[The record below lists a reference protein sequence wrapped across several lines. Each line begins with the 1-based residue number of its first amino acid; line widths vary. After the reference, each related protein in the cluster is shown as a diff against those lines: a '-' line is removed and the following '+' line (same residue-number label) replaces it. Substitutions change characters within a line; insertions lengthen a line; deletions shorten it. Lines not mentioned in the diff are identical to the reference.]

1 MIDAGDENVRPS
13 RSLVRSSDSASTNGS
28 PLSDIVGAVRVGGGV
43 HIRCEFAAPWG
54 MSMPATSDMP
64 FHVVVRGNFWLRLAD
79 RDEPLALRAGDLVVL
94 PQGRAH
100 ALLDSPDGTARPVEE
115 VVAGQSLDHYGPVTN
130 DGQGEPAS
138 ILCGCFRYSR
148 DSRHPVLVALP
159 EVIHIRH
166 TGRHDV
172 AWLQTSLEFMIHETR
187 TARPGAE
194 AVVDRLVGVLF
205 IQMVRAYVEQAEATP
220 GMLAAF
226 ANRQI
231 GAALE
236 LMHRNPEDGWTLD
249 RLAPRIGVSRSA
261 FAQRFV
267 QLVGQTPMQYLTF
280 WRMQL
285 ARKLL
290 AESRLSTAAI
300 AERVGYRSEGS
311 FSKTFKRAAGI
322 GPGAYRRTTASTR
335 GA

>member
-1 MIDAGDENVRPS
+1 MD
-13 RSLVRSSDSASTNGS
+13 
-28 PLSDIVGAVRVGGGV
+28 PLSDILGAVRLGGGV
-43 HIRCEFAAPWG
+43 HFRCEFAAPWG
-54 MSMPATSDMP
+54 MSMTATSDMP

-94 PQGRAH
+94 PHGGAH
-100 ALLDSPDGTARPVEE
+100 ALLDSPDGAARPVEE
-115 VVAGQSLDHYGPVTN
+115 VIAGQSLDHYGPVTN

-138 ILCGCFRYSR
+138 ILCGYFRCSR
-148 DSRHPVLVALP
+148 DSRHPVLAALP
-159 EVIHIRH
+159 DVIHIRH
-166 TGRHDV
+166 SGRHDL
-172 AWLQTSLEFMIHETR
+172 AWLQTSLDFMIHETR

-205 IQMVRAYVEQAEATP
+205 IQMVRAYVEQAEAPP

-226 ANRQI
+226 ADPQI

-236 LMHRNPEDGWTLD
+236 LMHRSPKDDWTLE
-249 RLAPRIGVSRSA
+249 RLARRVGVSRSA
-261 FAQRFV
+261 FAERFV

-300 AERVGYRSEGS
+300 AERVGYRSEAS
-311 FSKTFKRAAGI
+311 FGKAFKKAAGT
-322 GPGAYRRTTASTR
+322 GPGAYRRTTASTP